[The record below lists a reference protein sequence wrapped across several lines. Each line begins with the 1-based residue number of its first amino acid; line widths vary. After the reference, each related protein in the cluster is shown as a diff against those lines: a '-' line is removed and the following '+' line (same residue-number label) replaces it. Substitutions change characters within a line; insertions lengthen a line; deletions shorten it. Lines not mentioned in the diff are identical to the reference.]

1 MVSSGLPIK
10 ALILTNY
17 SHTVWKPDT
26 GIPFAYYRLVTATKS
41 LVVKSATGL
50 IVAAVSSVL
59 DSETGST

>member
-1 MVSSGLPIK
+1 MVYSGLPIK
-10 ALILTNY
+10 ALILTSY

-26 GIPFAYYRLVTATKS
+26 GIPFAYHRLVTATKS
-41 LVVKSATGL
+41 LVKSATSL